1 MKIKSIKTTKTAR
14 YILSGEPSKNIKHLW
29 IVCHGYGQSAL
40 GFLNWFKPIFCE
52 ETLIVAPEGLS
63 MFYLEGFNG
72 KVVSSWMTKENRENE
87 INDYIN
93 YIENVVNEI
102 KPKLNK
108 NIKYNVLGF
117 SQGTAT
123 ISRWANQ
130 TDLNLNSINL
140 WSGLFPD
147 DLLNSWKKNIL
158 PKLNLIIG
166 DMDPFISEKSIDQ
179 QKIKLTEKGID
190 FNIETF
196 NGKHTID
203 SNTLIKLKHRLQNP

>member
-14 YILSGEPSKNIKHLW
+14 YILSREPSKNIKYLW
-29 IVCHGYGQSAL
+29 IVCHGYGQSAM
-40 GFLNWFKPIFCE
+40 GFLNWFKPIFSE
-52 ETLIVAPEGLS
+52 DTLIVAPEGLS
-63 MFYLEGFNG
+63 MFYWEGFNG

-93 YIENVVNEI
+93 YIETVINEI
-102 KPKLNK
+102 KPNLNK
-108 NIKYNVLGF
+108 KTKYNVLGF

-123 ISRWANQ
+123 ISRWANC
-130 TDLNLNSINL
+130 TNLDLNSINL

-147 DLLNSWKKNIL
+147 DLLGSWKKNKL

-166 DMDPFISEKSIDQ
+166 ENDPFISRTSIDN
-179 QKIKLTEKGID
+179 QKIKLTKNGID
-190 FNIETF
+190 FNIKTF

-203 SNTLIKLKHRLQNP
+203 SNTLVKLRQIL

>member
-1 MKIKSIKTTKTAR
+1 MKIKSIQTTKTAR

-63 MFYLEGFNG
+63 MFYWEGFNG

-102 KPKLNK
+102 KPKFNE

-147 DLLNSWKKNIL
+147 DLLDSWKKNKL

-203 SNTLIKLKHRLQNP
+203 SNTLIKLKHRL

>member
-14 YILSGEPSKNIKHLW
+14 YILSGEPSKDINHLW

-40 GFLNWFKPIFCE
+40 GFLNWFKPIFSK

-63 MFYLEGFNG
+63 KFYWEGYNG

-93 YIENVVNEI
+93 YIETVINEI
-102 KPKLNK
+102 KPNLNK
-108 NIKYNVLGF
+108 KTKYNVLGF

-123 ISRWANQ
+123 ISRWANC
-130 TDLNLNSINL
+130 TNLDLNSINL

-147 DLLNSWKKNIL
+147 DLLDSWKKNKL

-166 DMDPFISEKSIDQ
+166 LNDPFISKNSIDH
-179 QKIKLTEKGID
+179 QKIKLTKNGID

-203 SNTLIKLKHRLQNP
+203 SNTLVKLRQSL

>member
-14 YILSGEPSKNIKHLW
+14 YILSGEPSKDIKHLW

-40 GFLNWFKPIFCE
+40 GFLNWFKPIFSE

-63 MFYLEGFNG
+63 KFYWEGYNG

-93 YIENVVNEI
+93 YIETVINEI
-102 KPKLNK
+102 KPNLNK
-108 NIKYNVLGF
+108 KTKYNVLGF

-123 ISRWANQ
+123 ISRWANF
-130 TDLNLNSINL
+130 TNLDLNSINL

-147 DLLNSWKKNIL
+147 DLLDSWKKNKL

-166 DMDPFISEKSIDQ
+166 ENDPFISRTSIDN
-179 QKIKLTEKGID
+179 QKIKLTKNGID

-203 SNTLIKLKHRLQNP
+203 SNTLVKLRQSL

>member
-14 YILSGEPSKNIKHLW
+14 YILSVEPSKDIKHLW

-40 GFLNWFKPIFCE
+40 GFLNWFKPIFSK

-63 MFYLEGFNG
+63 KFYWEGYNG

-93 YIENVVNEI
+93 YIETIINEI
-102 KPKLNK
+102 KPNLNK
-108 NIKYNVLGF
+108 KTKYNVLGF

-123 ISRWANQ
+123 ISRWANF
-130 TDLNLNSINL
+130 TNLDLNSINL

-147 DLLNSWKKNIL
+147 DLLDSWKKNKL

-166 DMDPFISEKSIDQ
+166 ENDPFISKNSIDN
-179 QKIKLTEKGID
+179 QKIKLTKNGID

-203 SNTLIKLKHRLQNP
+203 SNTLVKLRQSL